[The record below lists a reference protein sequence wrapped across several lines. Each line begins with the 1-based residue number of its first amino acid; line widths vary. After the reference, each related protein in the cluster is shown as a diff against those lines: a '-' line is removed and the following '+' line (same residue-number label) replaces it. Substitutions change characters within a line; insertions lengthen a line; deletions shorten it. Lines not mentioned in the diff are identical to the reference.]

1 MPSTPQIFVSAGEAS
16 GERYGAMLMNAV
28 HALRPD
34 AEFFGLGGTAME
46 AAGCERIVRAEDI
59 AVMGI
64 TEVIRHM
71 PRIYKEYRRLVHS
84 IRARKPDLAVLI
96 DFPDVNFRLA
106 KELKRAGIP
115 VLYFVSPQLW
125 AWKQYRVRWVRE
137 RVSKMLVIFP
147 FEEKFY
153 RDRGV
158 DAEFVGHP
166 LADLPLPTIS
176 RNDYASQYKLD
187 PAKQWIALLPGSR
200 GKELRHNLPVMAGAA
215 NLLGASYE
223 FLLPAAAT
231 LDPEWVRRMVAQCES
246 EGSGIDVPI
255 HVVEDARAALF
266 HARAGVVA
274 SGTATVEA
282 ALIGN
287 PFIAVYRLSDFS
299 YAVASR
305 LVDLPHVAM
314 VNLIAGDR
322 IVPELI
328 QDDFTP
334 QNIVRALQPL
344 LEQTGYRSQMI
355 EELRSVRTALH
366 WESTA
371 AQLSATNMVQ
381 TPEEIWSRS
390 VPERTAIDR
399 AAAWV
404 LDFLDRAEAEQAT
417 MQIDSQTAE
426 LPG

>member
-1 MPSTPQIFVSAGEAS
+1 MLIEAV
-16 GERYGAMLMNAV
+16 R
-28 HALRPD
+28 ALRPD
-34 AEFFGLGGTAME
+34 AEFFGLGGAAME
-46 AAGCERIVRAEDI
+46 AAGCERVVRTEDI
-59 AVMGI
+59 AIMGI
-64 TEVIRHM
+64 TEVLRHM

-84 IRARKPDLAVLI
+84 IRARKPDVAVLI

-106 KELKRAGIP
+106 KELKKSGIP

-147 FEEKFY
+147 FEEKYY

-176 RNDYASQYKLD
+176 RREYASQYKLD
-187 PAKQWIALLPGSR
+187 TAKEWIALLPGSR

-215 NLLGASYE
+215 NLLGSSYE

-231 LDPEWVRRMVAQCES
+231 LDPEWVRRMVAQCQTAS
-246 EGSGIDVPI
+246 TGIDIPI

-266 HARAGVVA
+266 HARASVVA

-287 PFIAVYRLSDFS
+287 PFIAVYRLSNFS

-328 QDDFTP
+328 QDDFTAE
-334 QNIVRALQPL
+334 NIVRMLQPL
-344 LEQTGYRSQMI
+344 LEDTGYRSQMI
-355 EELRSVRTALH
+355 EELISVRTALH
-366 WESTA
+366 WESRA
-371 AQLSATNMVQ
+371 ADLSAGSLIES
-381 TPEEIWSRS
+381 PEETEAGS

-404 LDFLDRAEAEQAT
+404 LDFLERADAQPSPVPAE
-417 MQIDSQTAE
+417 SSTAE
-426 LPG
+426 MPG

>member
-1 MPSTPQIFVSAGEAS
+1 MPSTPQIFLSAGEAS
-16 GERYGAMLMNAV
+16 GERYGAMLIEAV
-28 HALRPD
+28 RALRPD
-34 AEFFGLGGTAME
+34 AEFFGLGGAAME
-46 AAGCERIVRAEDI
+46 AAGCERVVRTEDI
-59 AVMGI
+59 AIMGI
-64 TEVIRHM
+64 TEVLRHM

-84 IRARKPDLAVLI
+84 IRARKPDVAVLI

-106 KELKRAGIP
+106 KELKKSGIP

-147 FEEKFY
+147 FEEKYY

-176 RNDYASQYKLD
+176 RREYASQYKLD
-187 PAKQWIALLPGSR
+187 TAKEWIALLPGSR

-215 NLLGASYE
+215 NLLGSSYE

-231 LDPEWVRRMVAQCES
+231 LDPEWVRRMVAQCQTAS
-246 EGSGIDVPI
+246 TGIDIPI

-266 HARAGVVA
+266 HARASVVA

-287 PFIAVYRLSDFS
+287 PFIAVYRLSNFS

-328 QDDFTP
+328 QDDFTAE
-334 QNIVRALQPL
+334 NIVRMLQPL
-344 LEQTGYRSQMI
+344 LEDTGYRSQMI
-355 EELRSVRTALH
+355 EELISVRTALH
-366 WESTA
+366 WESRA
-371 AQLSATNMVQ
+371 ADLSAGSLIES
-381 TPEEIWSRS
+381 PEETEAGS

-404 LDFLDRAEAEQAT
+404 LDFLERADAQPSPVPAE
-417 MQIDSQTAE
+417 SSTAE
-426 LPG
+426 MPG

>member
-1 MPSTPQIFVSAGEAS
+1 MPNATIFISAGEAS
-16 GERYGAMLMNAV
+16 GERYGAMLIEAV
-28 HALRPD
+28 RALRPD
-34 AEFFGLGGTAME
+34 IRFFGLGGTAME
-46 AAGCERIVRAEDI
+46 GAGCERVVRAEDI

-64 TEVIRHM
+64 TEVVRHM
-71 PRIYKEYRRLVHS
+71 PRIYKEYRRLVQS
-84 IRARKPDLAVLI
+84 IRVRKPDLAVLI

-106 KELKRAGIP
+106 KDLKEAGIP

-125 AWKQYRVRWVRE
+125 AWKRYRVRWVRE

-153 RDRGV
+153 RDHGV

-176 RNDYASQYKLD
+176 RQEYARQYGLD
-187 PAKQWIALLPGSR
+187 EAKEWIALLPGSR
-200 GKELRHNLPVMAGAA
+200 GKELRHSLPGMAGAA

-231 LDPEWVRRMVAQCES
+231 LDPAWVRRMVAQCQTAFP
-246 EGSGIDVPI
+246 GIDLPI

-266 HARAGVVA
+266 HARASVVA

-299 YAVASR
+299 YAIASR

-334 QNIVRALQPL
+334 ENIVRTLQPL
-344 LEQTGYRSQMI
+344 LEETGYRSQMV
-355 EELRSVRTALH
+355 EELKSVRRALH

-371 AQLSATNMVQ
+371 AQLAAHQNLQ
-381 TPEEIWSRS
+381 EISS
-390 VPERTAIDR
+390 GPIPERTAIDR

-404 LDFLDRAEAEQAT
+404 FDFLDREGAPSSAT
-417 MQIDSQTAE
+417 VAPKPVEM
-426 LPG
+426 PG

>member
-1 MPSTPQIFVSAGEAS
+1 MLIEAV
-16 GERYGAMLMNAV
+16 R
-28 HALRPD
+28 ALRPD
-34 AEFFGLGGTAME
+34 AEFFGLGGAAME
-46 AAGCERIVRAEDI
+46 AAGCERVVRTEDI

-64 TEVIRHM
+64 TEVLRHM

-84 IRARKPDLAVLI
+84 IRARKPDVAVLI

-106 KELKRAGIP
+106 KELKKSGIP

-147 FEEKFY
+147 FEEKYY

-176 RNDYASQYKLD
+176 RKEYASQYKLD
-187 PAKQWIALLPGSR
+187 PAKEWIALLPGSR

-215 NLLGASYE
+215 NLLGAAYE

-231 LDPEWVRRMVAQCES
+231 LDPEWVRRMIAQCQTAS
-246 EGSGIDVPI
+246 TGIDIPI

-266 HARAGVVA
+266 HARASVVA

-328 QDDFTP
+328 QDDFTAE
-334 QNIVRALQPL
+334 NIVRTLQPL
-344 LEQTGYRSQMI
+344 LEDTGYRSQMI

-366 WESTA
+366 WESRAADISAGSLIEIPEETA
-371 AQLSATNMVQ
+371 AG
-381 TPEEIWSRS
+381 S

-399 AAAWV
+399 VAAWV
-404 LDFLDRAEAEQAT
+404 LDFLDRADAEPSPVPAE
-417 MQIDSQTAE
+417 SNTAE
-426 LPG
+426 MPG

>member
-1 MPSTPQIFVSAGEAS
+1 
-16 GERYGAMLMNAV
+16 
-28 HALRPD
+28 
-34 AEFFGLGGTAME
+34 
-46 AAGCERIVRAEDI
+46 
-59 AVMGI
+59 
-64 TEVIRHM
+64 
-71 PRIYKEYRRLVHS
+71 
-84 IRARKPDLAVLI
+84 
-96 DFPDVNFRLA
+96 
-106 KELKRAGIP
+106 
-115 VLYFVSPQLW
+115 
-125 AWKQYRVRWVRE
+125 
-137 RVSKMLVIFP
+137 MLVIFP

-176 RNDYASQYKLD
+176 RKEYASQYKLD
-187 PAKQWIALLPGSR
+187 PSKEWIALLPGSR
-200 GKELRHNLPVMAGAA
+200 GKELRHNLPVIAGAA
-215 NLLGASYE
+215 NLLGTSYE

-231 LDPEWVRRMVAQCES
+231 LDPDWVRRMVAECQSES
-246 EGSGIDVPI
+246 SGIDIPI

-266 HARAGVVA
+266 HARASVVA

-334 QNIVRALQPL
+334 QNIVRLLQPL
-344 LEQTGYRSQMI
+344 LEETGYRTQMV
-355 EELRSVRTALH
+355 EELKGVRTALH

-371 AQLSATNMVQ
+371 AQLSTTNMIQ
-381 TPEEIWSRS
+381 TPEEIASRS

-404 LDFLDRAEAEQAT
+404 LDFLDRVEADRSRVTTEPV
-417 MQIDSQTAE
+417 TADM
-426 LPG
+426 PG